1 MNSPKP
7 VAFEIP
13 INDIS
18 SSPKNVKAIKLR
30 LEQSRGESAAPT
42 LEQLEMKLKKAEEI
56 RKEQFAKQHP
66 ITLNKGQQLSRAQQR
81 RELRDKEN
89 IAKNSKV
96 LTKLETAEQQRAQ
109 ITNSNIEKAKKQT
122 EKVEKAQKYRE
133 VKQSQFSVKTKEI
146 LSKHDQGFQKSKIE
160 HDKVLEKAKTRVA
173 KVQETVEQVKLRKA
187 QDLLN
192 KKAVIEDKILKATV
206 KREQVLDK
214 KKETATLLYQKRSPS
229 KDQKPAENDPC
240 KDLEEKN

>member
-18 SSPKNVKAIKLR
+18 SSPKNAKAIKLR

-66 ITLNKGQQLSRAQQR
+66 ITLNKGQQLSRAQHR

-96 LTKLETAEQQRAQ
+96 LTKLEIAEQQRAQ
-109 ITNSNIEKAKKQT
+109 IANSNIEKAKKQT

-133 VKQSQFSVKTKEI
+133 V
-146 LSKHDQGFQKSKIE
+146 
-160 HDKVLEKAKTRVA
+160 
-173 KVQETVEQVKLRKA
+173 
-187 QDLLN
+187 
-192 KKAVIEDKILKATV
+192 
-206 KREQVLDK
+206 
-214 KKETATLLYQKRSPS
+214 
-229 KDQKPAENDPC
+229 
-240 KDLEEKN
+240 

>member
-7 VAFEIP
+7 VAFELP

-66 ITLNKGQQLSRAQQR
+66 LTLKKDEQLSRAQER

-89 IAKNSKV
+89 IAKKSKV
-96 LTKLETAEQQRAQ
+96 LTKLDIAEQQRAQ
-109 ITNSNIEKAKKQT
+109 IANT
-122 EKVEKAQKYRE
+122 
-133 VKQSQFSVKTKEI
+133 
-146 LSKHDQGFQKSKIE
+146 H
-160 HDKVLEKAKTRVA
+160 LE
-173 KVQETVEQVKLRKA
+173 
-187 QDLLN
+187 
-192 KKAVIEDKILKATV
+192 
-206 KREQVLDK
+206 
-214 KKETATLLYQKRSPS
+214 
-229 KDQKPAENDPC
+229 
-240 KDLEEKN
+240 